1 MDELFVPVNDLAKF
15 SDERYGNDIRRLQ
28 QNGPCPC
35 ILHSYSFGLTACPCG
50 CRHFPFS
57 EIRLRQAGLRGFF
70 VVDEATGRNRY
81 LHVKEAALLCTLDP
95 LMNFGASSKD
105 GLCLIGQIAAPIQ
118 ALWVGTYLLESL
130 GLFAFPRETIL
141 QTYKWHLLRRATYAW
156 PTPGTDQ
163 FRLYDAHEQNWVTVV
178 VDTPSTL
185 SSILLAEHRLQH
197 EAMILKI
204 QDPWEVLP
212 PTAFAS
218 PSSST
223 GPLSLLRK
231 AKRQRIERAHE
242 QIVHQVPVWS
252 NDDLQLHH
260 ITLPSGS
267 FVFELFA
274 AIDCL
279 VQVDSILDVNQ
290 IEWRADDRLWKP
302 VVIASYASRCTP
314 RVTAQGPTT
323 TGGLSDVGLDGAACR
338 VMACSGQPR
347 VFWVP
352 AATSTSLLHQT
363 RWQNSDGHPYL
374 GALHGSV
381 FTAIAMEDHWLLVE
395 LKVKG
400 TKLHVS
406 SWTGMDINDDSL
418 LCTMIGRICHSLA
431 LQGYVL
437 HRHFWITQQ
446 LPHTCGAVVILHLG
460 CRLKLWTLR
469 FHPTEEDMY
478 IYIRHQFPDPGT
490 YTAKGKTSLSNPEQ
504 DVVWQLRDM
513 LKAKGVDDSR
523 TEERALAAIAKI
535 GLPRI
540 QEALQAKQPWTAL
553 KSLGSA
559 PKVNFMW
566 IKPDEL
572 ERQIR
577 ARATSKFH
585 IGKSNKKQSGNKPR
599 PMPTTV
605 DPELLD
611 LIQDTFMTEDGN
623 PLLPIAMSQVGS
635 DRAGLAFGTVAQ
647 VLPFLKEGVSLSL
660 DALGVLTTSPI
671 PVESH
676 GLLPVTAIRFPAIYK
691 PTQEPILVDGSLV
704 QLGDLTIVRHR
715 DNNLVPLEAIATGTL
730 KIAIYRDEWQ
740 DDWQE
745 FVSSPMKKVTERF
758 PKLVLCKGQRCG
770 GQCDKFHPPVDAELD
785 GVILDLWSRSW
796 QTLKGKR
803 ATPLEAD
810 QFQVL
815 IRVPQLCMN
824 VLQSYSGTAGY
835 YAEPRRDDG
844 RGPAEGSM
852 VIWVP
857 NGTLDDAMLKSRTIE
872 RVLAICRFGN
882 KYGVRVSQKDAE
894 TTHAKINP
902 DVPFQDYQIQ
912 MIYEIRPLPHGT
924 QRVGVVQLLKKW
936 QWKARPLQPYHS
948 DQQGMGWLVGTAVA
962 PPAMLFPTE
971 QGDVT
976 VVLHRKV
983 SAEPSGPKVLSTMK
997 TRSHMKQKA
1006 TNDQAT
1012 QNDKPN
1018 KVGPPPG
1025 LSDPWANW
1033 KDPWARSATHP
1044 SSGDVSMAATSR
1056 IDQLE
1061 ERVSQNLQQQL
1072 LKAPQEGLEEK
1083 HEARFQKLE
1092 VDISELRQ
1100 QRTRYESWFQEAA
1113 TASNSMQSQIG
1124 ELRSQVREN
1133 ATELVTVRSEIQNGF
1148 QNLEA
1153 LFAKKH
1159 RTE

>member
-1 MDELFVPVNDLAKF
+1 MMLYNWRVSKALDSYMLLQEQASAMVEIPMDGDINALQLMEVCVGIGGISAGLKHLGYVPMVGMDVNPYMCDTLRANGHPHVLQGDLLCPDDRRRLHQVPKVFRGTLAAGFPCQPLSTQGDQKGEADPRALPFVGVLQVLWEQQHGSMILECVPNALTAPWVQSQLQRLAWSMGMHYEQRVLMLDRCWPCRRARWWLYMVPQKYQLHTMMDLPLDKEFQRLEQLFPRWTTWSPLEMDELFVPVNDLAKF

-437 HRHFWITQQ
+437 HRHFWITEQ

-523 TEERALAAIAKI
+523 SI
-535 GLPRI
+535 GCNRQNRPAQNSRGSSS
-540 QEALQAKQPWTAL
+540 QTAL
-553 KSLGSA
+553 
-559 PKVNFMW
+559 
-566 IKPDEL
+566 
-572 ERQIR
+572 
-577 ARATSKFH
+577 
-585 IGKSNKKQSGNKPR
+585 
-599 PMPTTV
+599 
-605 DPELLD
+605 
-611 LIQDTFMTEDGN
+611 
-623 PLLPIAMSQVGS
+623 
-635 DRAGLAFGTVAQ
+635 DRA
-647 VLPFLKEGVSLSL
+647 E
-660 DALGVLTTSPI
+660 
-671 PVESH
+671 
-676 GLLPVTAIRFPAIYK
+676 
-691 PTQEPILVDGSLV
+691 
-704 QLGDLTIVRHR
+704 
-715 DNNLVPLEAIATGTL
+715 
-730 KIAIYRDEWQ
+730 
-740 DDWQE
+740 E
-745 FVSSPMKKVTERF
+745 F
-758 PKLVLCKGQRCG
+758 
-770 GQCDKFHPPVDAELD
+770 GQC
-785 GVILDLWSRSW
+785 S
-796 QTLKGKR
+796 
-803 ATPLEAD
+803 
-810 QFQVL
+810 
-815 IRVPQLCMN
+815 
-824 VLQSYSGTAGY
+824 
-835 YAEPRRDDG
+835 
-844 RGPAEGSM
+844 
-852 VIWVP
+852 
-857 NGTLDDAMLKSRTIE
+857 
-872 RVLAICRFGN
+872 
-882 KYGVRVSQKDAE
+882 
-894 TTHAKINP
+894 
-902 DVPFQDYQIQ
+902 
-912 MIYEIRPLPHGT
+912 
-924 QRVGVVQLLKKW
+924 
-936 QWKARPLQPYHS
+936 
-948 DQQGMGWLVGTAVA
+948 
-962 PPAMLFPTE
+962 
-971 QGDVT
+971 
-976 VVLHRKV
+976 
-983 SAEPSGPKVLSTMK
+983 
-997 TRSHMKQKA
+997 
-1006 TNDQAT
+1006 
-1012 QNDKPN
+1012 
-1018 KVGPPPG
+1018 
-1025 LSDPWANW
+1025 
-1033 KDPWARSATHP
+1033 
-1044 SSGDVSMAATSR
+1044 
-1056 IDQLE
+1056 
-1061 ERVSQNLQQQL
+1061 
-1072 LKAPQEGLEEK
+1072 
-1083 HEARFQKLE
+1083 
-1092 VDISELRQ
+1092 
-1100 QRTRYESWFQEAA
+1100 
-1113 TASNSMQSQIG
+1113 QSQLHVDQTG
-1124 ELRSQVREN
+1124 
-1133 ATELVTVRSEIQNGF
+1133 
-1148 QNLEA
+1148 
-1153 LFAKKH
+1153 
-1159 RTE
+1159 